1 MDRATKLTVLAS
13 NLVAVLLF
21 ARLGSGGLGS
31 ILAPAAV
38 AFALSFLCAL
48 VAGDIAVTIVLSL
61 VYFVPALCFAS
72 FKTFFFSHYAIWLA
86 ALCGAILPRSVRSP
100 WALPAEWRPPV
111 VLWALVLALSWPLIL
126 VREVD
131 FVPALRDA
139 VYLSNSRLGVSPPT
153 VFVWTLSVASIS
165 ITGLLLL
172 DWLFLAYPDDDR
184 KRFESHIIWPLF
196 GGASIAAAVGA
207 YQGLADMAVLNP
219 TLFLSLGR
227 AVGTMHDANAFGSVA
242 AMWVPVAVAA
252 AIGRHGGSRRMAIVW
267 IVPFAVLGIG
277 VWASGSRTALFA
289 AITGVVVLVA
299 CVFRTLNVRQ
309 TLIGAAG
316 LAVLVLMIVFLVPG
330 STGPWKRIQAFAQLM
345 EARGYP
351 MSTRAGMAYSAGQL
365 WAREGYGTAAHWMIA
380 EHPFVGVGVGGFYY
394 QYADALYLLNRSI
407 NGSVIPPDNAQ
418 NVIPPDNAQNWFRHQ
433 LAEFGLLGSAGWM
446 AWTGMVLWM
455 LVRRH
460 GPDDRRAMV
469 GAAKGAVIGL
479 GVASLVGMPTQDT
492 AASISF
498 VVFAGWC
505 LKLTGVERP
514 PVNQNRA
521 RWNLE
526 WAAILV
532 ILFTFLGGTA
542 YAAWTDLRPPHRALR
557 ADFPYQYGFSA
568 PDKDEPQFRWTGAKA
583 VDVFHSDKRWLVL
596 VIGAVAPDAAEH
608 PVRVRVWFNDQL
620 ILRVDRRSNFPITK
634 YIKMPAYGTPIMI
647 QIQTSR
653 TWRPVDFG
661 LGDDR
666 QERGVAV
673 GNWVFRDEDPPKA
686 SLTVE

>member
-1 MDRATKLTVLAS
+1 MDRSTNRMDRSTKLIVFAS
-13 NLVAVLLF
+13 NLVAVWLF
-21 ARLGSGGLGS
+21 ARLASGGLAS

-38 AFALSFLCAL
+38 AFAVSCVCAL

-61 VYFVPALCFAS
+61 MYFVPALCFAWFKS
-72 FKTFFFSHYAIWLA
+72 FYFSHYAIWLA
-86 ALCGAILPRSVRSP
+86 ALCGAMLPRSVRSQ
-100 WALPAEWRPPV
+100 WALPARWRAGV

-126 VREVD
+126 LREVD

-153 VFVWTLSVASIS
+153 VFVWTLSVASIAM
-165 ITGLLLL
+165 TGLLLL
-172 DWLFLAYPDDDR
+172 DWLFVAYPDDDG

-196 GGASIAAAVGA
+196 GGAGIAAAVGA
-207 YQGLADMAVLNP
+207 YQGLADMAALNP

-227 AVGTMHDANAFGSVA
+227 AVGTMHDANAFGTVA
-242 AMWVPVAVAA
+242 ALWVPVAVALA
-252 AIGRHGGSRRMAIVW
+252 LGRHGGSRRIATVGL
-267 IVPFAVLGIG
+267 VPFVVLGVA
-277 VWASGSRTALFA
+277 VWASGSRTALLA
-289 AITGVVVLVA
+289 AIMGVMVLVA

-309 TLIGAAG
+309 MLIGVAG
-316 LAVLVLMIVFLVPG
+316 VAVLTVVIVFLVPA
-330 STGPWKRIQAFAQLM
+330 SSGPLKRVRDFAQGL
-345 EARGYP
+345 EASGHP
-351 MSTRAGMAYSAGQL
+351 VSTRAGLVHSARQL
-365 WAREGYGTAAHWMIA
+365 WERDYGPAAHLMIA

-394 QYADALYLLNRSI
+394 QYADALYLIHRPVLP
-407 NGSVIPPDNAQ
+407 V
-418 NVIPPDNAQNWFRHQ
+418 DNAQNWFRQQ
-433 LAEFGLLGSAGWM
+433 LAELGLLGSAGWIV
-446 AWTGMVLWM
+446 WTGMFLWM
-455 LVRRH
+455 LVRHR

-479 GVASLVGMPTQDT
+479 AAASLVGMPTQDT

-498 VVFAGWC
+498 VVLAGWC

-514 PVNQNRA
+514 HVNQSRS
-521 RWNLE
+521 RRNLE
-526 WAAILV
+526 WAAILAV
-532 ILFTFLGGTA
+532 LFTFLGGTA

-583 VDVFHSDKRWLVL
+583 VDVFHADKRWLML

-620 ILRVDRRSNFPITK
+620 ILRVDRRSTFPITK

-653 TWRPVDFG
+653 IWRPVDFG

-666 QERGVAV
+666 RERGVAV